1 MSEAAGILRTAF
13 RPVSSLTICPQRSQI
28 ERGMETSK
36 DHRIRDFFPHLR
48 PSYLSI
54 FLLFISGIL
63 FLRNDAT
70 NDRLFALEQKII
82 SLTKECIAPEMKAAR
97 SGQMVVTLGV
107 KKNKRRG
114 MTPPQS
120 RLSSSESYGESSKGS
135 AQRFRRS
142 ATGNNTASLAIEDL
156 RREIAFQLGIFLP
169 SEYCRSNEK
178 VCPAGPPGS
187 PGRKGPKGP
196 RGRRGPKGTK
206 GKKGI
211 QGNIGLPGIHGKR
224 GMMGPLGPRG
234 IKGDRGEPGPKGD
247 VGIPGNRGIRGTM
260 GGPGPRGEKGKKGDS
275 GVTGIPGPPGIPGRT
290 VSAPEAILLPVTA
303 VIDEGG
309 SMTFSCT
316 VGGNPAPKVTWKFEG
331 NILWTGSKYA
341 IDKGLLIINELKF
354 NDSGFYS
361 CVAASALGSD
371 EAFANLTVRAAPIFT
386 KKPPAV
392 SMPLESTDFFE
403 TCQAEGF
410 PPPVSN
416 WTRLLQPLPPARTEA
431 WEGNLTIK
439 NLSTTD
445 SGLYECT
452 VTNAMGVKRTRM
464 NLVVQKGV
472 DCSCWRSREYYPIVR
487 RSYRRH
493 YSQVVFI
500 NSVEDSSEDAFDFQ
514 TSGNTILRGFHMWK
528 DNRLFPSST
537 FTIELYQGNTT
548 VAKRSHTYDA
558 SFSTKKTF
566 EVYFPKGI
574 FLQEGL
580 NYTAAVRMKGRK
592 YNTAVNKALKYNFC
606 SGANVTFWK
615 SSFGRSVSSSYV
627 RQIPALI
634 FLGLKC

>member
-1 MSEAAGILRTAF
+1 MS
-13 RPVSSLTICPQRSQI
+13 
-28 ERGMETSK
+28 
-36 DHRIRDFFPHLR
+36 
-48 PSYLSI
+48 
-54 FLLFISGIL
+54 
-63 FLRNDAT
+63 
-70 NDRLFALEQKII
+70 LE
-82 SLTKECIAPEMKAAR
+82 P
-97 SGQMVVTLGV
+97 
-107 KKNKRRG
+107 
-114 MTPPQS
+114 
-120 RLSSSESYGESSKGS
+120 YGESSKSS

-224 GMMGPLGPRG
+224 GMMGPLGTRG

-260 GGPGPRGEKGKKGDS
+260 GGPGPRGEKGEKGDS

-371 EAFANLTVRAAPIFT
+371 EAFANLTVRG
-386 KKPPAV
+386 K
-392 SMPLESTDFFE
+392 
-403 TCQAEGF
+403 
-410 PPPVSN
+410 
-416 WTRLLQPLPPARTEA
+416 
-431 WEGNLTIK
+431 
-439 NLSTTD
+439 
-445 SGLYECT
+445 
-452 VTNAMGVKRTRM
+452 VT
-464 NLVVQKGV
+464 
-472 DCSCWRSREYYPIVR
+472 
-487 RSYRRH
+487 
-493 YSQVVFI
+493 FI
-500 NSVEDSSEDAFDFQ
+500 N
-514 TSGNTILRGFHMWK
+514 
-528 DNRLFPSST
+528 
-537 FTIELYQGNTT
+537 
-548 VAKRSHTYDA
+548 
-558 SFSTKKTF
+558 
-566 EVYFPKGI
+566 YF
-574 FLQEGL
+574 F
-580 NYTAAVRMKGRK
+580 
-592 YNTAVNKALKYNFC
+592 
-606 SGANVTFWK
+606 
-615 SSFGRSVSSSYV
+615 
-627 RQIPALI
+627 
-634 FLGLKC
+634 